1 MAQCTAPVNGHRSA
15 AAQAACPACGGR
27 SRSFS
32 YSYPSYSSRTSFSTY
47 ENKYKKRAQWASAGS
62 SVVYT
67 PEQLR
72 TLTPVREKVIER
84 SQLPDLRDIFL
95 CHAWD
100 YRKNAAKSL
109 SDLLDQKGVSV
120 WFSEKDVLLGA
131 PLLREID
138 RGLSRSR
145 VGIVLVTPFF
155 LNRIK
160 NGGVADKELS
170 ALLSRDLLIPILHNT
185 TFEQLREISPLL
197 GSRSGLS
204 TEDDS
209 MEEIAEKLSELVNV
223 EQD

>member
-27 SRSFS
+27 SRS

-67 PEQLR
+67 SEQLR

-100 YRKNAAKSL
+100 DRKNAAKSL

-155 LNRIK
+155 
-160 NGGVADKELS
+160 
-170 ALLSRDLLIPILHNT
+170 
-185 TFEQLREISPLL
+185 
-197 GSRSGLS
+197 
-204 TEDDS
+204 
-209 MEEIAEKLSELVNV
+209 
-223 EQD
+223 